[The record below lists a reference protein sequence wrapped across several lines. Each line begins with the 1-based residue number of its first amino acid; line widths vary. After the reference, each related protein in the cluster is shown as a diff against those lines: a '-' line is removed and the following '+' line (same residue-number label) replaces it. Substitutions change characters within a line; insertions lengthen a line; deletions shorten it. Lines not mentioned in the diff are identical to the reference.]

1 MIIEEWKTVN
11 VETDEPI
18 YDYIVYRL
26 YRKKIV
32 RASVLDKKLY
42 ILITD
47 DEHIKKAQE
56 KIKAEYPDYEIKLF
70 EGRKV
75 KRKEP

>member
-1 MIIEEWKTVN
+1 MIIEEWKVIN

-32 RASVLDKKLY
+32 RASLLDKILY

-47 DEHIKKAQE
+47 DERI
-56 KIKAEYPDYEIKLF
+56 
-70 EGRKV
+70 
-75 KRKEP
+75 